1 MTSNTDKENTD
12 NYFENQNDYISD
24 EINCWNWGA
33 FFWNWIWLIPIN
45 PTFAI
50 IMCFANM
57 FTCGLSTIILA
68 FYLGIKGNEMAWER
82 KKYRNIEEFQ
92 EEQKKWTLTG
102 WICVFIPTFI
112 NIVTALLMIMLISA
126 SFIGVFSKIN
136 NF

>member
-1 MTSNTDKENTD
+1 MPVNTEKENSN
-12 NYFENQNDYISD
+12 NYSEDQTNYYIPD

-57 FTCGLSTIILA
+57 FTCGLSTLVLA

-82 KKYRNIEEFQ
+82 KKYESIEEFQ
-92 EEQKKWTLTG
+92 EEQKKWSLTG
-102 WICVFIPTFI
+102 WVCVFIPTFI
-112 NIVTALLMIMLISA
+112 YIITALLFIILFWA
-126 SFIGVFSKIN
+126 SFINILNK
-136 NF
+136 